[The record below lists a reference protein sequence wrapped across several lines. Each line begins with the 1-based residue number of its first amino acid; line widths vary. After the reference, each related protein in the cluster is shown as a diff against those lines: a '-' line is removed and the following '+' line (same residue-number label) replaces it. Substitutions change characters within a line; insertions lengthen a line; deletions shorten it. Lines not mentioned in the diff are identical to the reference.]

1 MKKTFSV
8 LALALLALAAPVF
21 AAADYSIVK
30 VVPSVIRTPQYNF
43 TGDQRRTGPALQ
55 WLEVE
60 VNFMSNVPFTDEMTF
75 RYYILLGGKCLTGE
89 VTHVSIP
96 KGRDLYSVMYVS
108 PRTIEQV
115 LNGKALTGVAI
126 ENVGVQMVSKGQVVD
141 TRSFKEVGNPQ
152 WWQNMQQIPGL
163 VFNKNDTPFAPLYW
177 DRYEAIKASPAR

>member
-1 MKKTFSV
+1 MKKTFSLLALV
-8 LALALLALAAPVF
+8 FLALAVPSF
-21 AAADYSIVK
+21 GAADYAIVK
-30 VVPSVIRTPQYNF
+30 VQPSVIRTPQYNF

-108 PRTIEQV
+108 PRTLEQV
-115 LNGKALTGVAI
+115 LGGKVITGSSI
-126 ENVGVQMVSKGQVVD
+126 ENVGVQMLLKGQVVD
-141 TRSFKEVGNPQ
+141 TKSFKDIGNPQ
-152 WWQNMQQIPGL
+152 WWQSMQQLPGL
-163 VFNKNDTPFAPLYW
+163 VFNKNETPFAPLYW
-177 DRYEAIKASPAR
+177 DRYEAIKAPAAR